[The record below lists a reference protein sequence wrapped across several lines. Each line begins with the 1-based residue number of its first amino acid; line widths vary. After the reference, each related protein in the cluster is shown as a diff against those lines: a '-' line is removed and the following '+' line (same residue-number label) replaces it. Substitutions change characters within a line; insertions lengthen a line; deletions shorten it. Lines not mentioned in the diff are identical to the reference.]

1 MVTGLL
7 IQQEGD
13 DLHFLWTLSY
23 YDRCHWKQMKRRSKP
38 DFIAMDVRIGI
49 LYSRM
54 RMEILIGSFDI

>member
-1 MVTGLL
+1 
-7 IQQEGD
+7 
-13 DLHFLWTLSY
+13 
-23 YDRCHWKQMKRRSKP
+23 MKRRNKP